1 MASPRALE
9 RLRTIGPVFRSRE
22 AVAAGVSWRDLYS
35 LRDEGELLELSRGL
49 FQLAEAAGVG
59 NIDFVAVCTRAPH
72 GMVALGSALAYWDLT
87 DQIPSEVHLAVPE
100 GTHRPVIDHP
110 PTRVH
115 VFRAATFSL
124 GRIEVREADGER
136 FWITDRERSVVDAY
150 RLRHIVGDVEG
161 HGALRRYLRQ
171 PQPKLAKLAD
181 VARMLRATGP
191 LSAALR
197 VLQE

>member
-9 RLRTIGPVFRSRE
+9 RLRTLGPVFRSGE

-59 NIDFVAVCTRAPH
+59 NIDFITVCARAPH
-72 GMVALGSALAYWDLT
+72 GMVALESALAYWDLT
-87 DQIPSEVHLAVPE
+87 DEIPRQVHLAVPE
-100 GTHRPVIDHP
+100 GTHRPVIDYP

-115 VFRAATFSL
+115 VFKAATFVM
-124 GRIEVREADGER
+124 GRIEVREAGGER
-136 FWITDRERSVVDAY
+136 FWITDRERSVVDAF
-150 RLRHIVGDVEG
+150 RLRHLVGDAEA

-171 PQPKLAKLAD
+171 PQPKLAKLAG
-181 VARMLRATGP
+181 VARTLRASGP

-197 VLQE
+197 VLQG

>member
-1 MASPRALE
+1 MAPPRALE

-22 AVAAGVSWRDLYS
+22 AVAAGVSWRDLYR

-59 NIDFVAVCTRAPH
+59 NIDFVAVCARAPH
-72 GMVALGSALAYWDLT
+72 GMVALESALAYWDLT

-100 GTHRPVIDHP
+100 GTHRPVIDYP

-115 VFRAATFSL
+115 VFRAATFDM
-124 GRIEVREADGER
+124 GRLEVREAGGER
-136 FWITDRERSVVDAY
+136 FWITDRERSVVDAF
-150 RLRHIVGDVEG
+150 RLRHLVGETEA

-171 PQPKLAKLAD
+171 PRPRLAKLAD
-181 VARMLRATGP
+181 VGRTLRATGP